1 MEIRIGSSD
10 SNSSRHES
18 SSFDRVQ
25 RRSNKSQYGRKKGSG
40 VERELEEK
48 GISFLRKIR
57 VRDTQVRAIRA
68 DHLSDQHLAL
78 GLRPVERSKG
88 KEGPNRRKSNP
99 QHKRLQPQTTKRGVP
114 TNHGEENTTRTT
126 SLSQEKQRM
135 ELQHLHRRASKTGQQ
150 EYQTIR
156 KSTTKGPGKERR
168 SEYKQN
174 HMSGGPNRRRQLQVI
189 KTIL

>member
-1 MEIRIGSSD
+1 MEIRIGSSN

-18 SSFDRVQ
+18 RVVLIEYNEDQ
-25 RRSNKSQYGRKKGSG
+25 ISRSM
-40 VERELEEK
+40 
-48 GISFLRKIR
+48 
-57 VRDTQVRAIRA
+57 
-68 DHLSDQHLAL
+68 
-78 GLRPVERSKG
+78 

-99 QHKRLQPQTTKRGVP
+99 HHKRLQPQTTKKSGVP

-156 KSTTKGPGKERR
+156 KSTTKEPGKERR